1 MCTENVCSFRSCHFL
16 LYSSI
21 FCQNISDTSQ
31 RQVTVNISMSK
42 ECLTAST
49 IMTNFPT
56 SEEPFASNST
66 ITYSDKDQSSS
77 INTTQQM
84 SSPSDQLTLKI
95 ALPVITVIIILLLCA
110 MAVVFYSR
118 RRKMTKADGTTKA
131 QIESGPRQNIGSN
144 VDCVQNNS
152 YFVLEQC
159 PQYISKG
166 SVSSNESP
174 YNNSEEGVYD
184 HLRDKK
190 SRKPE
195 VEDTYQHASASVNR
209 DRSEY
214 DTMANA
220 LYKKQEEDDSYDYS
234 HHDTNGNACHIHA
247 KNNLTD
253 NPYDVAV

>member
-1 MCTENVCSFRSCHFL
+1 
-16 LYSSI
+16 
-21 FCQNISDTSQ
+21 
-31 RQVTVNISMSK
+31 
-42 ECLTAST
+42 
-49 IMTNFPT
+49 
-56 SEEPFASNST
+56 
-66 ITYSDKDQSSS
+66 
-77 INTTQQM
+77 
-84 SSPSDQLTLKI
+84 
-95 ALPVITVIIILLLCA
+95 
-110 MAVVFYSR
+110 
-118 RRKMTKADGTTKA
+118 MTKADRTTNTGV
-131 QIESGPRQNIGSN
+131 QSGPRKNIDSN

-184 HLRDKK
+184 HLREKI

-195 VEDTYQHASASVNR
+195 VEDTYQHASAGINR
-209 DRSEY
+209 DMSEY

-220 LYKKQEEDDSYDYS
+220 FNKKQEEDASYDYS
-234 HHDTNGNACHIHA
+234 NQDTNGNYACDLRA